1 MCFAIRSDQSRCLLF
16 RRCVMLVVGQKQGG
30 LDMKLGNSLAVALGA
45 TLVAA
50 AQVGAQEHPAMAS
63 LVPPTHVMTR
73 AMHAGFG
80 ELVKEA
86 TGGKIDWEIFTG
98 GSLLQANGVIEGL
111 ASGVAQGGHVIPAY
125 YPSLMPYSALVGD
138 MGALNP
144 DTLVLAAAYAD
155 FALND
160 PNGHSDFEKNNLI
173 DGVGTLSTP
182 TYYFI
187 CKGELSTLADLQGK
201 KVRTPGAS
209 YARLATAIGMIP
221 VNVSGTEIY
230 TAMERGVV
238 DCVCADLTLLPTM
251 QLSTLAESVVMIP
264 LSPFFNPT
272 QLALSP
278 DYWRGLSDDERRIH
292 LDAAARSMIRGYLM
306 YNEEEERSKQDAAD
320 HDIALNE
327 PDEALTKAVND
338 WVSDGFGG
346 LETVAREQLRI
357 DDPKP
362 IMDTFAGYVD
372 KWTELFADVD
382 RTDEE
387 AMLKILRENL
397 HDRIDVATYGMQ

>member
-1 MCFAIRSDQSRCLLF
+1 MIFGRSPAL
-16 RRCVMLVVGQKQGG
+16 
-30 LDMKLGNSLAVALGA
+30 ALGFSLLA
-45 TLVAA
+45 LAP
-50 AQVGAQEHPAMAS
+50 AQADQRPAMAN
-63 LVPPTHVMTR
+63 LVTPTHIMTR
-73 AMHAGFG
+73 AMHTGFA

-86 TGGKIDWEIFTG
+86 TGGKIDWEVFTG
-98 GSLLQANGVIEGL
+98 GSLIPANGVVEGI

-160 PNGHSDFEKNNLI
+160 PNGHSDFTGNGI
-173 DGVGTLSTP
+173 VDGVGTLSTP
-182 TYYFI
+182 TYYFM
-187 CKGELSTLADLQGK
+187 CRGELKSLADLQGK

-230 TAMERGVV
+230 SAMERGVV

-251 QLSTLAESVVMIP
+251 QLDTLADSVVMIP
-264 LSPFFNPT
+264 LSPYFNPT
-272 QLALSP
+272 QLTYSP
-278 DYWRGLSDDERRIH
+278 AYWRGLTEEERRIH
-292 LDAAARSMIRGYLM
+292 LDAAARSMIRGYML
-306 YNEEEERSKQDAAD
+306 YNTEIENAKKDAAA
-320 HDIALNE
+320 HDIELNE
-327 PDEALTKAVND
+327 PDAALTKAVND
-338 WVSDGFGG
+338 WVSNGFGD

-362 IMDTFAGYVD
+362 VMDAFRGYVD
-372 KWTELFADVD
+372 KWTGLFATVD

-387 AMLKILRENL
+387 AMLKILKENL
-397 HDRIDVATYGMQ
+397 HDRVDVSTYGMN